1 MNGHAIE
8 VRIYAEDPITFFPS
22 PGQITEFQLP
32 QGEGIRNEC
41 AIEAGSHVTP
51 FYDPMIGKL
60 IAWGETRIEACTRMQ
75 EALKNYKIEGIK
87 TNIPM
92 LIETV
97 SHDQF
102 LAGSTT
108 TDFVEKYIYP
118 KNEVTGKV

>member
-1 MNGHAIE
+1 
-8 VRIYAEDPITFFPS
+8 
-22 PGQITEFQLP
+22 
-32 QGEGIRNEC
+32 
-41 AIEAGSHVTP
+41 
-51 FYDPMIGKL
+51 
-60 IAWGETRIEACTRMQ
+60 MQ
-75 EALKNYKIEGIK
+75 EALKDYKIEGIK

-92 LIETV
+92 LIETI